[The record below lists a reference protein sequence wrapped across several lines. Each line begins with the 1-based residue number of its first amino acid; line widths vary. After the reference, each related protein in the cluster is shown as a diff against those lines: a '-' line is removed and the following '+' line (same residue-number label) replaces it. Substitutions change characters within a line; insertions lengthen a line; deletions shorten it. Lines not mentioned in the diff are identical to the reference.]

1 MRGAVHRIS
10 IPNPFFEGS
19 NSVYV
24 ILSDPVTLIDTG
36 IATGKAFQTL
46 KSGLAAHGIS
56 VSDVRRVIL
65 THKHIDHI
73 GNAWR
78 IQGERTEEIEILT
91 HESEC
96 RAVEDVD
103 PLGERFYQLVS
114 QRLREWNAPE
124 SSQPVNSAELMP
136 TWELE
141 PAVAKGLVDGQQIDL
156 LDGHLEVIHTP
167 GHTMDSIC
175 LSYGPYLFTGDH
187 VLGDIS
193 PNVGAGEMRRN
204 GMLEHFFA
212 SLERVQ
218 NMTDVVDVMP
228 GHGKPFTKLHQRCRE
243 LVNHHEERLD
253 KTVAI
258 LRNEPRTVYEVA
270 CKLFGQL
277 EDFHIV
283 LGCAE
288 ANAHLEYLVDQCQV
302 ASDNGKFRLA

>member
-10 IPNPFFEGS
+10 IPNPFFEGR

-24 ILSDPVTLIDTG
+24 IVSDPVTLIDTG
-36 IATGKAFQTL
+36 IATDKAFQTL

-56 VSDVRRVIL
+56 ISDVRRVIL

-78 IQGERTEEIEILT
+78 IQGERTDEIEILA

-96 RAVEDVD
+96 GAVEDVD

-124 SSQPVNSAELMP
+124 SSQPVFSPSAMP
-136 TWELE
+136 AWELE

-156 LDGHLEVIHTP
+156 ADGQLEVIHTP
-167 GHTMDSIC
+167 GHTMGSIC

-228 GHGKPFTKLHQRCRE
+228 GHGKPFSKLRQRCRE

-253 KTVAI
+253 KTVDI
-258 LRNEPRTVYEVA
+258 LRNEPRSVYEVA
-270 CKLFGQL
+270 CELFGQL
-277 EDFHIV
+277 ADFHIV

-288 ANAHLEYLVDQCQV
+288 ANAHLEFLVDQCQV
-302 ASDNGKFRLA
+302 ARDDGKFRLI